1 MKNGSFIAW
10 SQVLTEALLLPGQK
24 LGNEG
29 NISKGQYLFSGER
42 QPSRVKLVRGFE
54 IYISE
59 GQRKNQQL
67 QIFKENSLRKKR
79 GAVSFSLH

>member
-10 SQVLTEALLLPGQK
+10 SQVPTEALLLPGQK

-29 NISKGQYLFSGER
+29 NISKG

-67 QIFKENSLRKKR
+67 QIFKENSVRKKR